1 MQTAEIIRDDSL
13 RELIPH
19 KTGLAPF
26 RYYEDDMT
34 LFPGHTADLHWHAEF
49 EITIVKK
56 GLVLFQI
63 DGRQIPVKEG
73 EGIFINSRI
82 LHGLQ
87 APGEGLIPTILFTS
101 DLLAAQG
108 TFLYDTYLSCFLN
121 SDISWI
127 KFSPDIPWQKQ
138 ALEALNGIYRTAG
151 ESSSPDEMELHIRV
165 CRLWQLLYSHRKE
178 MNRTAPSR
186 QSLRSHARLEQML
199 RYMEAHYR
207 EKLTLADIAASAS
220 ISKSE
225 AMRCFR
231 EGLQVSPMAC
241 LNEYRLSRARDLLLE
256 TNDPV
261 TEIALSAGFESCS
274 YFDRLFLRK
283 YGVTPRALRRDR
295 PDRSI

>member
-1 MQTAEIIRDDSL
+1 MQTVEIIRDDSL

-19 KTGLAPF
+19 KTGRSPF

-127 KFSPDIPWQKQ
+127 RFTPDISWQKQ
-138 ALEALNGIYRTAG
+138 ALETLNGIYQTAG
-151 ESSSPDEMELHIRV
+151 ERPVPDEMELHIRV
-165 CRLWQLLYSHRKE
+165 CRLWQLLYSHRNE

-241 LNEYRLSRARDLLLE
+241 LNEYRLSRARDLLL
-256 TNDPV
+256 
-261 TEIALSAGFESCS
+261 
-274 YFDRLFLRK
+274 
-283 YGVTPRALRRDR
+283 
-295 PDRSI
+295 